1 MFPEQLK
8 RILDLV
14 NKTGDRVVIYD
25 AAAPD
30 STHVVM
36 NLDAYEALLGTLKKS
51 PSTAKIEQKADLTE
65 EDLTDRINRE
75 ISMWKN
81 QENPEFLSEED
92 KSKKPWS
99 IPKEVKEKAK
109 EFE

>member
-14 NKTGDRVVIYD
+14 KRTGDKVVIYD
-25 AAAPD
+25 AASPED
-30 STHVVM
+30 SYVVM
-36 NLDAYEALLGTLKKS
+36 DLNGYEGMLGVAQKA
-51 PSTAKIEQKADLTE
+51 PIQAKIEKKADLTE

-75 ISMWKN
+75 ISVWKN
-81 QENPEFLSEED
+81 QENPAFLTEAD

-109 EFE
+109 ELE